1 MDYKNKL
8 DIILDF
14 ARLIS
19 EETNLDYLL
28 DEVCDFSKNLI
39 NAQRASL
46 YIYEESTNELWTK
59 VAKGV
64 SKEIRFDASKGIA
77 GYAATKKEAQIVLDP
92 YNDRRFNR
100 NIDKETGF
108 ITEQIIA
115 IPLLDSH
122 KNCVGVLQV
131 LNKNSGKFSES
142 DLQYLSIIATYTSM
156 VIKNAL
162 LIELETTL
170 MQQSKMAEMG
180 SMLDNIL
187 HQWKQPLSVI
197 SMVSNFNEVLYSD
210 ENLDINELI
219 KNNEQINKQVKF
231 MLETSDNFRNF
242 FSLNKEKKEFSVNI
256 TVENVL
262 NILLHKTKEFNV
274 NIVKDF
280 EKDDA
285 LIYGYENDFAQVILS
300 IINNA
305 LDKFSKNTDNKIFI
319 KIKNIDDEL
328 FLNISDNA
336 GEIPSELLPTKLF
349 NRHVTTKETGTGL
362 GLSICKIVI
371 NRHFNGD
378 IKAYNEN
385 SNACFEIRI

>member
-1 MDYKNKL
+1 
-8 DIILDF
+8 
-14 ARLIS
+14 
-19 EETNLDYLL
+19 
-28 DEVCDFSKNLI
+28 
-39 NAQRASL
+39 
-46 YIYEESTNELWTK
+46 
-59 VAKGV
+59 
-64 SKEIRFDASKGIA
+64 
-77 GYAATKKEAQIVLDP
+77 
-92 YNDRRFNR
+92 
-100 NIDKETGF
+100 
-108 ITEQIIA
+108 
-115 IPLLDSH
+115 
-122 KNCVGVLQV
+122 
-131 LNKNSGKFSES
+131 
-142 DLQYLSIIATYTSM
+142 
-156 VIKNAL
+156 
-162 LIELETTL
+162 
-170 MQQSKMAEMG
+170 MAEMG

-256 TVENVL
+256 AVENVL